1 MNAETVRLLLA
12 RHGQTEWHHPNR
24 YAGRTDVKLNET
36 GRREAEAL
44 ARRAAEERP
53 DLVVSS
59 PLSRALETARGAAE
73 ACGAELVVEGR
84 LREVDFGD
92 FEGKTMGEI
101 RTLHPL
107 AARRFEE
114 DPAANPFP
122 NGEPAPAA
130 ARRATDALQDLR
142 RAHGGSTVLVVA
154 HNTLLRLSLC
164 ALLGVPL
171 RDYRRRFPR
180 LLNVALSE
188 VHLAPEG
195 AAVLTLNDAS
205 HLRRPGRRARLP

>member
-1 MNAETVRLLLA
+1 MNGETVRLLLT

-44 ARRAAEERP
+44 ARRAVEERP

-59 PLSRALETARGAAE
+59 PLSRALETARAAAE
-73 ACGAELVVEGR
+73 ACGAELIVEGR
-84 LREVDFGD
+84 LREVDFVD
-92 FEGKTMGEI
+92 FEGKTMDEI
-101 RTLHPL
+101 RALDPL
-107 AARRFEE
+107 AAERFVK

-122 NGEPAPAA
+122 NGESPPAA
-130 ARRATDALQDLR
+130 ARRALEALEELR
-142 RAHGGSTVLVVA
+142 RSHGGKTVLVVA

-171 RDYRRRFPR
+171 KDYRRRFPR
-180 LLNVALSE
+180 LLNVAVSE
-188 VHLAPEG
+188 VRLGPEG
-195 AAVLTLNDAS
+195 GALLSLNDAS
-205 HLRRPGRRARLP
+205 HLRRPG